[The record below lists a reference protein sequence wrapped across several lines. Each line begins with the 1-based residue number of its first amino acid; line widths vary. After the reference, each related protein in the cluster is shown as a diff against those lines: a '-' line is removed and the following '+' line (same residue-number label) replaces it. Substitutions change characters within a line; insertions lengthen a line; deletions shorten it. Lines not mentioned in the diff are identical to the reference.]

1 VRVELPK
8 DYVANAARC
17 QVLTKE
23 KQQATEIDTPLAN
36 CGYMLGICGAKWWEQ
51 KPIGI
56 YADISETIFG
66 IK

>member
-1 VRVELPK
+1 LPK